1 MFKGSALIT
10 PKNDTIAPFRVEGK
24 ATDWLYKPDTDC
36 WYVDGHSFPSGIV
49 SDFQEEA

>member
-10 PKNDTIAPFRVEGK
+10 PKNDTIAPFRMEG
-24 ATDWLYKPDTDC
+24 TWLYKPEVDC
-36 WYVDGHSFPSGIV
+36 WYVDGHSFPSRIV